1 MSFPFL
7 LGRCQH
13 LFHSKEASKVVG
25 FVKDLSANAGDVRD
39 MSSIPG
45 SGRSPGIGNGNP
57 PHYSCLENS
66 MDRGAC
72 WAAVHGVTKSRTQW
86 SKHAMK
92 EASCLKA
99 PAPIHILFE

>member
-1 MSFPFL
+1 MV
-7 LGRCQH
+7 
-13 LFHSKEASKVVG
+13 E
-25 FVKDLSANAGDVRD
+25 FVKDLSANAQDARD

-45 SGRSPGIGNGNP
+45 SGRSPGTGNGNP

-72 WAAVHGVTKSRTQW
+72 LAAVHGVTKSRTHW
-86 SKHAMK
+86 SMQAMK